1 MSARHFLDTNILL
14 YSISSAAE
22 EAAKRERAIEL
33 LDDDRGGLSVQVLQ
47 EFFVQA
53 TRATRADR
61 LTQDVAT
68 ALIHTWLRFSVQDI
82 TVPVLLDALEIKS
95 KHGFSYWDSAI
106 VASARALGCKQLY
119 SEDMDHGRDVGGV
132 VIINPFR

>member
-14 YSISSAAE
+14 YSISSAPDE
-22 EAAKRERAIEL
+22 QVKRERAIEL

-61 LTQDVAT
+61 LAPEIAT
-68 ALIHTWLRFSVQDI
+68 GLIRTWLRFPVQDI

-95 KHGFSYWDSAI
+95 KHGFSYWDSAV

-119 SEDMDHGRDVGGV
+119 SEDMDHGRDVGGI